1 MSRFVSEIRAFAS
14 EIPEGWLPCDGRL
27 LKINQYLPLYSRLGA
42 SYGGDGE
49 TTFAVPDLRGRVT
62 AGTDA
67 RSGHE
72 IDATSGLARAQASLI
87 PYGVVHWA
95 ISPIGTFPSST

>member
-1 MSRFVSEIRAFAS
+1 VSQFVGEIRAFAS
-14 EIPEGWLPCDGRL
+14 DVPEDWIPCDGRL
-27 LKINQYLPLYSRLGA
+27 LKVNQYVPLFFLLGA

-62 AGTDA
+62 AGTDPS
-67 RSGHE
+67 SGHE
-72 IDATSGLARAQASLI
+72 IGATSGLGHAQASLI

-95 ISPIGTFPSST
+95 ISPVGTFPSST